1 MGGFPNRVM
10 ESVSPRVIQEPPPS
24 PALPPEY
31 RGEGAEAPTV
41 SVVMTVYN
49 TRAYLAEAVESV
61 LSQTFGDFEF
71 IIIDDGS
78 TDGSTGI
85 LQGYA
90 RRDPRIRL
98 TSRPNTGIVAAANEG
113 IAQARG
119 RYLARMDSDD
129 VSLPHRFE
137 RQVRYLDEHPE
148 CVLVGSRVT
157 VVDPYG
163 SPVFD
168 SGQKLT
174 HEQIDAELLSSGGG
188 WAVVQPSA
196 MMRTEAVRRVGGYRG
211 THNVSEDQDLFLR
224 LAEVGRVANLPEP
237 LLLYRRHYKSVM
249 HTQWRQR
256 QEVKERIVRQACQ
269 RRGLPMPPDWKFDDW
284 QPTPLAEQSRAW
296 GWAALKRGNV
306 SVARK
311 HAMSAV
317 RAAPVSADAWKLL
330 YCALRGR

>member
-1 MGGFPNRVM
+1 M
-10 ESVSPRVIQEPPPS
+10 
-24 PALPPEY
+24 AD
-31 RGEGAEAPTV
+31 APTV

-49 TRAYLAEAVESV
+49 TVAYVAQAVESV
-61 LSQTFGDFEF
+61 LAQTFGDFEF
-71 IIIDDGS
+71 IVIDDGS
-78 TDGSTGI
+78 TDRSADV
-85 LQGYA
+85 LRDFA
-90 RRDPRIRL
+90 ERDRRVRL
-98 TSRPNTGIVAAANEG
+98 TSRPNTGIVRAANEG

-129 VSLPHRFE
+129 VCLPRRFE
-137 RQVRYLDEHPE
+137 EQVRYLDGHPE

-168 SGQKLT
+168 SGQKLS
-174 HEQIDAELLSSGGG
+174 HEEIDAELLTSGGG
-188 WAVVQPSA
+188 WAIVQPSA

-211 THNVSEDQDLFLR
+211 RHNVSEDQDLFLR

-237 LLLYRRHYKSVM
+237 LLLYRRHYKSVV

-256 QEVKERIVRQACQ
+256 EEVKERIVREAYE
-269 RRGLPMPPDWKFDDW
+269 RRGLPMPAGWRFDDW
-284 QPTPLAEQSRAW
+284 EPTPPAEQLRAW

-311 HAMSAV
+311 HAAAAV
-317 RAAPVSADAWKLL
+317 RAAPASGEAWRLMF
-330 YCALRGR
+330 CALRGR